1 MKSNGN
7 KIKTL
12 VILLIITLSNCGFFD
27 RKAGEGEDSL
37 EDMSFENF
45 EKSRTKS
52 KSKNKAKVAADNS
65 WDNGYTF
72 EKFEVKKAE
81 DANYENF
88 GQVIVNPKKMENVAK
103 KNYPTSSKV
112 ALTNDEL
119 GFIMEIKLYEKLD
132 NIKPYKFISPLG
144 GIMGKRILIPWRFFK
159 GKPYYQNPLG
169 SSKIITANMLDD
181 QGKEYNIKFTLPYK
195 LIGWYI
201 SNSQSEEICKICE
214 EMSKKQNN
222 MINKYKSEISHD
234 FTGMETNNNLK
245 NTIPELEA
253 QINERQEKLK
263 TSELNFAK
271 IQNNIDQLNNNLMP
285 LKIKRKILLDR
296 NMIYNEQNEVYSRR
310 LDEFKANDPNMEK
323 RATDELEKN
332 KSLLKVQMKQLR
344 SIAPDRKNDIT
355 SAEDAG
361 MILNRNEM
369 EIELR
374 KVGPL
379 IMQSK

>member
-27 RKAGEGEDSL
+27 RKAGEDSL

-132 NIKPYKFISPLG
+132 NIKPYHFISPLG

-271 IQNNIDQLNNNLMP
+271 MQNNIDQLNNNLMP

>member
-1 MKSNGN
+1 MG
-7 KIKTL
+7 
-12 VILLIITLSNCGFFD
+12 
-27 RKAGEGEDSL
+27 GEGEDSL